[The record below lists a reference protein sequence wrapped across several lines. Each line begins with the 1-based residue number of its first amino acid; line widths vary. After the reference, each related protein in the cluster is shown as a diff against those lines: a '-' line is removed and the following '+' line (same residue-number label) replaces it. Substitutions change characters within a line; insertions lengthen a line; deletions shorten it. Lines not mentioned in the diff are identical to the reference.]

1 MIVGVA
7 TLNLERI
14 VYGVKHSIGKLEAHI
29 SQIKIDDINLQKEEQ
44 NEVVKGLI
52 QGLEHLAKENG
63 CDNVKIPDNHFED
76 ALYDLEY
83 CMVTKGKLNFY
94 VKEL

>member
-29 SQIKIDDINLQKEEQ
+29 SQIKIDDINL
-44 NEVVKGLI
+44 
-52 QGLEHLAKENG
+52 
-63 CDNVKIPDNHFED
+63 
-76 ALYDLEY
+76 
-83 CMVTKGKLNFY
+83 
-94 VKEL
+94 